1 MMVMMMMIIIIIII
15 ISNNKPDIIIR
26 DNKQG
31 TCMLIDVAIPA
42 DRNVIKQETEKIL
55 KHKDLITEIRCMS
68 NVKTKLIAVIT
79 GATGTVSES
88 LRQYLSKRNGK
99 ARN

>member
-1 MMVMMMMIIIIIII
+1 
-15 ISNNKPDIIIR
+15 
-26 DNKQG
+26 
-31 TCMLIDVAIPA
+31 MLIDVAIPA
-42 DRNVIKQETEKIL
+42 DRNVIKKETEKIL

-88 LRQYLSKRNGK
+88 RRQYLSNIPGK
-99 ARN
+99 PQIKEQQKNSHIWHSTQTVESTNLQI

>member
-1 MMVMMMMIIIIIII
+1 
-15 ISNNKPDIIIR
+15 
-26 DNKQG
+26 
-31 TCMLIDVAIPA
+31 MLIDVAIPA
-42 DRNVIKQETEKIL
+42 DRNVIKKETEKIL

-88 LRQYLSKRNGK
+88 RRQYPSNIPGK
-99 ARN
+99 PQTKEQQKQPYMAQHANCGKYKFAYIKHISGVK